1 MTRNLIFVL
10 ILSISSLSCEK
21 FLLGPA
27 PENSPKDNFEVLWK
41 TLDENYSLFSV
52 RHINW
57 DSLHVVYAAQITPA
71 TTEPE
76 LWDIASKLISN
87 LNDGHVT
94 LINGDRSTYYNSS
107 ELARSPANTF
117 SLDLVKKKYLSGST
131 KVGAGFITYGKIGAQ
146 AGGKSIG
153 YIYIASF
160 ASSGIANGTDWAFD
174 IDKVVQELYSCDAI
188 IIDVRNN
195 GGGLRVTG
203 DVIYSAFIDRDLLY
217 FYQRLKTGPGHDE
230 FGPPRTITI
239 SRRADVQRYTK
250 KIALLTN
257 RYSAS
262 GAEYMAEIFKNLP
275 YSTQIGDS
283 TFGAFGEITKTAQLP
298 NGWIFWYPCTYI
310 YTPDG
315 KCLEGIGVAPDV
327 YVKNTKNDIAAE
339 NDLVLDSAIVY
350 LSK

>member
-1 MTRNLIFVL
+1 MIRDLIAIL
-10 ILSISSLSCEK
+10 ILSAWSLSCEK
-21 FLLGPA
+21 LLLGPA
-27 PENSPKDNFEVLWK
+27 PENSPRDNFEVLWK
-41 TLDENYSLFSV
+41 TLDENYSLFSAK
-52 RHINW
+52 HINW
-57 DSLHVVYAAQITPA
+57 DSLHTIYAATITPA

-76 LWDIASKLISN
+76 LWDVSSTLISN

-94 LINGDRSTYYNSS
+94 LINRERTSYYNAS
-107 ELARSPANTF
+107 ELARSPADNF
-117 SLDLVKKKYLSGST
+117 SFELVKNKYLSAFT
-131 KVGAGFITYGKIGAQ
+131 KAGAGFITYGKIGTQ

-160 ASSGIANGTDWAFD
+160 ASSGIGNGIDWAYD
-174 IDKVVQELYSCDAI
+174 IDKAVEELYSCDAI

-203 DVIYSAFIDRDLLY
+203 DVIYSAFIDRDFLY
-217 FYQRLKTGPGHDE
+217 FYQRLKTGPGHDQ
-230 FGPPRTITI
+230 FGPPKAVTI
-239 SRRADVQRYTK
+239 SRRPDVQRYTR

-298 NGWIFWYPCTYI
+298 NGWIFWYPCTYT
-310 YTPDG
+310 YTPGG

-327 YVKNTKNDIAAE
+327 YVRNTKADITAE